1 MLIITAIACACFVAA
16 LWVVQALV
24 LVAPY
29 FGGAATTAL
38 VALQHGRRAILC
50 ELNPE
55 YVALQRKRLEV
66 FDADTSSPIAP
77 ARTDFGPLFGG
88 AA

>member
-1 MLIITAIACACFVAA
+1 MLILTFAACACFVAA

-29 FGGAATTAL
+29 FG
-38 VALQHGRRAILC
+38 
-50 ELNPE
+50 
-55 YVALQRKRLEV
+55 
-66 FDADTSSPIAP
+66 
-77 ARTDFGPLFGG
+77 PLFGG

>member
-29 FGGAATTAL
+29 FG
-38 VALQHGRRAILC
+38 
-50 ELNPE
+50 
-55 YVALQRKRLEV
+55 
-66 FDADTSSPIAP
+66 
-77 ARTDFGPLFGG
+77 PLFGG